1 MTTLHF
7 LEQSILAKCTSRLS
21 GRFRGGQSRTRGS
34 SADEGVRPTAHWD
47 MRLLERNLFVGLRL
61 RRLLVAFMLLAGTNL
76 LTAQTCAETART
88 WRKAATKTML
98 AACVAQN
105 LPPAQLAMA
114 QASLDSSQF
123 EQAAR
128 LARSVGT
135 KLTGVKDIA
144 AWIEASAQF
153 GLKDYAATL
162 AALPPV
168 WGTRYPTPLYGKAA
182 MLGAKAAKE
191 IGDPEKGIQLLKQH
205 SAELPQPQGDFL
217 FGELQEDAGELAGA
231 ATAFQ
236 KVYFYY
242 PTSAEAAKAT
252 ARLGAI
258 QASLGAKYP
267 DVGSATWLERIGRL
281 LPSRPGVARED
292 ITAMSG
298 AWSGQDKELATVR
311 RGAAD
316 YFAGARE
323 KAFGYLQALHVVS
336 PPADAERLYYMFAA
350 AKRLN
355 READMQ
361 FALKELAVR
370 HATSKWR
377 LNALTDAGYYYLTD
391 NRYAEYEPIYAACA
405 ESFPKDPKGPFCHW
419 KLTWSKYLRHRP
431 EATGLLRAH
440 LEMFPQ
446 SEKANS
452 ALYFLGRDA
461 ERQSTPDVA
470 RAYYQAA
477 VDQFPNTYYALE
489 SRRRLNDAKILQTAA
504 NASIA
509 DWAAHL
515 AFPDR
520 KSAVMYTI
528 SQAAQWSIDR
538 SKTLESAGLAEYSE
552 NELRAIIR
560 REGQNVTLATYLAE
574 LMQRQGQ
581 IDRGIRHIK
590 GSVPSYLY
598 LPMIETGEKFWRLAF
613 PMPYSQTLIKFSEQR
628 SIDPF
633 LMAGLIRQESEFN
646 PVVVS
651 HANAYGLTQVMPAT
665 GRELAQRLG
674 IPRFTTAMLTRP
686 EINLNMGTYYMRMM
700 LDSLDNSI
708 VETLAAY
715 NAGRTR
721 VIKWRTFGPFREP
734 SEFIETIPFDETRD
748 YVQSV
753 IRNGETY
760 RQLYSKEREMLLA
773 KNDPVST
780 AAPRESPAATKP
792 AAKKATNAKRKVQK
806 R

>member
-7 LEQSILAKCTSRLS
+7 LEQNILAKCTRDQTCRLGLFVPAH
-21 GRFRGGQSRTRGS
+21 GRN
-34 SADEGVRPTAHWD
+34 
-47 MRLLERNLFVGLRL
+47 RLLGQTLPGGLMVVLMLFSG
-61 RRLLVAFMLLAGTNL
+61 ANM
-76 LTAQTCAETART
+76 TAQTCAETART
-88 WRKAATKTML
+88 WRKAATRTAL
-98 AACVAQN
+98 AACVVQN
-105 LPPAQLAMA
+105 IAPAQLAMA
-114 QASLDSSQF
+114 QSALDSNQF
-123 EQAAR
+123 EQAAK
-128 LARSVGT
+128 LARAAGA
-135 KLTGVKDIA
+135 KLTGVKDVA

-153 GLKDYAATL
+153 GLKDYEATL

-168 WGTRYPTPLYGKAA
+168 WATRYPTPLYGKAA
-182 MLGAKAAKE
+182 LLGAKAAKE
-191 IGDPEKGIQLLKQH
+191 IGDTAKGIQLLKQH
-205 SAELPQPQGDFL
+205 SAELTQPQGDFL
-217 FGELQEDAGELAGA
+217 FGELQLSAGELTAA

-242 PTSAEAAKAT
+242 PTSAEAVKSGVKLAI
-252 ARLGAI
+252 I
-258 QASLGAKYP
+258 QATLGAKYP
-267 DVGSATWLERIGRL
+267 SVGSATWLERIGRL
-281 LPSRPGVARED
+281 LPGRPGTAREE
-292 ITAMSG
+292 IMAMSG
-298 AWSGQDKELATVR
+298 SWSGQDKELATVR
-311 RGAAD
+311 KGAAD

-323 KAFGYLQALHVVS
+323 KAYGYLQALHVVS
-336 PPADAERLYYMFAA
+336 PSADAERLYYMFAA

-361 FALKELAVR
+361 LALKELTVR

-377 LNALTDAGYYYLTD
+377 LNALTDAGYYYLTE

-405 ESFPKDPKGPFCHW
+405 ESFQQEPKGAFCHW

-440 LEMFPQ
+440 LEKFPQ

-477 VDQFPNTYYALE
+477 ADQFPNTYYAME
-489 SRRRLNDAKILQTAA
+489 SRRRLNDANIPRTTA
-504 NASIA
+504 NASVA

-528 SQAAQWSIDR
+528 SQAAQWSLDR

-552 NELRAIIR
+552 TELRAIIR

-598 LPMIETGEKFWRLAF
+598 LAMVDTGEKFWRLAF
-613 PMPYSQTLIKFSEQR
+613 PMPYSQSLIKFSEER

-646 PVVVS
+646 PVVIS

-686 EINLNMGTYYMRMM
+686 EINLNMGTYYVRMM
-700 LDSLDNSI
+700 LDSLDNNV

-715 NAGRTR
+715 NAGRSR
-721 VIKWRTFGPFREP
+721 VIKWRAFGPYREP

-760 RQLYSKEREMLLA
+760 RQLYSKERELLLA

-780 AAPRESPAATKP
+780 AMPPEQPVAAKPAAAKP